1 LYTNILIIYSP
12 LVGVANRIYD
22 LQPKEFENAENV
34 IECENVSKI
43 FSLVGREEKI
53 HALNNICLKNGEEF
67 YPIKRGEFVMIRGP
81 SGGGKTTL
89 LN

>member
-1 LYTNILIIYSP
+1 
-12 LVGVANRIYD
+12 
-22 LQPKEFENAENV
+22 V
-34 IECENVSKI
+34 IECDNISKI

-53 HALNNICLKNGEEF
+53 RALSNVSLKDGDEF

>member
-1 LYTNILIIYSP
+1 MNIVVSVANKIYSLP
-12 LVGVANRIYD
+12 
-22 LQPKEFENAENV
+22 PKDFSNSPNV
-34 IECENVSKI
+34 IECDNVSKI

-53 HALNNICLKNGEEF
+53 RALSNVSLKEDDEF

>member
-1 LYTNILIIYSP
+1 M
-12 LVGVANRIYD
+12 ANRIYNLPPTD
-22 LQPKEFENAENV
+22 FDDADDI

-43 FSLVGREEKI
+43 FSLVGREDKI
-53 HALNNICLKNGEEF
+53 HALNDVSMKKGEEI